1 MENKSGKTFTVN
13 FDGDG
18 PSPLRMLFQF
28 YYLEHDNPDRRKGL
42 EEYYRDKYPKEFD
55 KFLKYERE
63 LEKRTPNIKQM
74 YFDYLDGK
82 REHPGFEY
90 FTLEGMNLK

>member
-1 MENKSGKTFTVN
+1 MGKKSGKTFTVN
-13 FDGDG
+13 FDGGG

-28 YYLEHDNPDRRKGL
+28 YHLEHGNPDRRKGL
-42 EEYYRDKYPKEFD
+42 EEYYRDKYPKEYD

-90 FTLEGMNLK
+90 FTPEGMNLK

>member
-1 MENKSGKTFTVN
+1 MGKKSGKTFSVN
-13 FDGDG
+13 FYSGG

-28 YYLEHDNPDRRKGL
+28 YHLEHNNPDRRKGL
-42 EEYYRDKYPKEFD
+42 EEYYKDKYPKEYD

-82 REHPGFEY
+82 RDHPGFEY